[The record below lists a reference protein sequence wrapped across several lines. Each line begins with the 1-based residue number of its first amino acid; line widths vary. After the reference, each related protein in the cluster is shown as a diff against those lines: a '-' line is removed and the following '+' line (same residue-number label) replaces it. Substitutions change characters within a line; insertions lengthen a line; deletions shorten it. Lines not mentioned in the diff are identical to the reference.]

1 MNYIGIDPGGSG
13 GIAIIGYARSY
24 IADRRGPKIPPLEFT
39 THKFKDATERD
50 VWYMLAG
57 LDPGFAVIEAV
68 HSSPQMG
75 VKSSFTF
82 GKSYGFLRGILT
94 ASGIPFDE
102 VSPQKWQKAMGCLT
116 GGDKNKSKQKA
127 QQLFP
132 HLKVTHAIADALL
145 LAEFCRRER
154 MAIASK

>member
-13 GIAIIGYARSY
+13 GIAIIASDLP
-24 IADRRGPKIPPLEFT
+24 ASFCEV
-39 THKFKDATERD
+39 THKLKDATERD
-50 VWYMLAG
+50 IWHMLAG
-57 LDPGFAVIEAV
+57 AEPAFAVIEKV

-75 VKSSFTF
+75 VCSAFTF
-82 GKSYGFLRGILT
+82 GRSYGFLRGILT

-102 VSPQKWQKAMGCLT
+102 VSPQKWQRAMGCLT
-116 GGDKNKSKQKA
+116 KGNKNVSKAKA

-145 LAEFCRRER
+145 
-154 MAIASK
+154 IARYAQITPPLTPR